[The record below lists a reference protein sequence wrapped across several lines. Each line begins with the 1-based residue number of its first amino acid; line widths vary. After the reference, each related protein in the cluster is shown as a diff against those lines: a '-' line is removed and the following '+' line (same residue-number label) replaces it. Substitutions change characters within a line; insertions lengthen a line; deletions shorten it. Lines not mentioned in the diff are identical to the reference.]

1 MDEDGGDRKGEG
13 QEGNCICDESQIG
26 GVFAGYSKVA
36 AGATLLVV
44 EVVSCRRCSR
54 GR

>member
-13 QEGNCICDESQIG
+13 QEGNCICDESQSG
-26 GVFAGYSKVA
+26 GVFAGYSKVVSA
-36 AGATLLVV
+36 ATLLVV
-44 EVVSCRRCSR
+44 VVELCRRCLR